1 MNSAKE
7 LLYNTIE
14 ILDDEEINKILEF
27 TQNLKKEK
35 KVH

>member
-1 MNSAKE
+1 
-7 LLYNTIE
+7 LYNTIE